1 MEVEDST
8 AEAASLEEA
17 TAVVIGAVVGALLP
31 IRSREVHPPWDR
43 LGDLSSPSI
52 SRLRS
57 RRLMGSMATLV
68 ATSGSDTDALLS
80 LVFFLSMFRAPAV
93 IRRRARVSCRGRTM
107 YNSILEGR
115 GIK

>member
-1 MEVEDST
+1 MEVEDFT

-17 TAVVIGAVVGALLP
+17 TAAVTGAVVEALLP

-43 LGDLSSPSI
+43 LGDLSSLSI

-68 ATSGSDTDALLS
+68 ATSGSDLILMLS
-80 LVFFLSMFRAPAV
+80 VFFLSIYFLSMFRA
-93 IRRRARVSCRGRTM
+93 R
-107 YNSILEGR
+107 LW
-115 GIK
+115 